1 MKVGAAIYSM
11 LKDDSAVAALV
22 GTRIYPELAE
32 EGAAT
37 PYVVYSVV
45 SNTPIDT
52 KESAPVDEA
61 QLEVFSVADTYA
73 AANDLAD
80 KVRTALARKGKK
92 VYGTV
97 TVQSVKYTNEV
108 TEVSAAR
115 DMYIS
120 VQDYTARLTPIIP
133 NLLLEQYPGATVALS
148 LRRVRGEYTG
158 PLIKVRRASDN
169 TLLDIGY
176 NSSNNLDTAALES
189 FCAGTDGFVQTW
201 FDQGLNG
208 YDATENNTTL
218 QSKIVAAGSVLQNN
232 NGNICIRFEGAP
244 GEPLDRY
251 KNFTPTINTSPNSSF
266 IVAEHEGY
274 NDALGDNDRRQLF
287 AISPDGGTAF
297 HHYEVIF
304 WDVSKLTQT
313 FIGDGTSGTA
323 YNNNA
328 PPDAN
333 THLIT
338 NVYNGTELKTAL
350 DGTLTRT
357 VSVTETSSGLVSLGH
372 RNNSVHNMSEF
383 ILYTADKIDD
393 RTGIESNI
401 NTHYGIY

>member
-1 MKVGAAIYSM
+1 M
-11 LKDDSAVAALV
+11 LKDDSAVSALV

-52 KESAPVDEA
+52 KDSAPVDEA

-80 KVRTALARKGKK
+80 KVRTALSRQSKK

-133 NLLLEQYPGATVALS
+133 NLLLEQYPGVTVALS
-148 LRRVRGEYTG
+148 LRRVSGEYTG
-158 PLIKVRRASDN
+158 PLVKVRRASDD
-169 TLLDIGY
+169 TMQDIGFD
-176 NSSNNLDTAALES
+176 SSNNLDTAALES
-189 FCAGTDGFVQTW
+189 FCAGTDGYVHTW

-208 YDATENNTTL
+208 YDAVETNVL
-218 QSKIVAAGSVLQNN
+218 VQGKIVENGSVLQNG
-232 NGNICIRFEGAP
+232 NGNSCVRFDAFDGEGT
-244 GEPLDRY
+244 DRY
-251 KNFTPTINTSPNSSF
+251 RNITPTINTSPNSSF
-266 IVAEHEGY
+266 IVAEHQGY
-274 NDALGDNDRRQLF
+274 NDGLGDNDRRQIF
-287 AISPDGGTAF
+287 AIYPDGGTAF
-297 HHYEVIF
+297 HHYEVTF
-304 WDVSKLTQT
+304 WNVSHLTQT
-313 FIGDGTSGTA
+313 FIGNGTSGAA

-328 PPDAN
+328 DPDAD

-338 NVYNGTELKTAL
+338 NIYNGTELKTGL
-350 DGTLTRT
+350 DGTITRT
-357 VSVTETSSGLVSLGH
+357 VSVTDTSEGTVTLGL

-383 ILYTADKIDD
+383 ILYTADKISD

-401 NTHYGIY
+401 NTHYSIY

>member
-11 LKDDSAVAALV
+11 LKDDSAVSALV

-32 EGAAT
+32 EGAQT

-45 SNTPIDT
+45 SNTPVDT

-80 KVRTALARKGKK
+80 KVRAALSRQSKK

-97 TVQSVKYTNEV
+97 TVQSIKYTNEV
-108 TEVSAAR
+108 TEVSAER
-115 DMYIS
+115 NMFIS
-120 VQDYTARLTPIIP
+120 VQDYTARLTPVIP

-158 PLIKVRRASDN
+158 PLVKVRRASDD
-169 TLLDIGY
+169 TMQEIGFD
-176 NSSNNLDTAALES
+176 SSNNLDTATLES
-189 FCAGTDGFVQTW
+189 FCAGTDGYVHTW

-208 YDATENNTTL
+208 YDAVETNVL
-218 QSKIVAAGSVLQNN
+218 VQAKIVSNGSVLQNA
-232 NGNICIRFEGAP
+232 NGNNCLLFEAGP
-244 GEPLDRY
+244 GEPQDRY
-251 KNFTPTINTSPNSSF
+251 IDFTPTINTSPNSSF
-266 IVAEHEGY
+266 IVAQHAGFDDDEG
-274 NDALGDNDRRQLF
+274 DSDRRQLF
-287 AISPDGGTAF
+287 SISPVGGTPSNN
-297 HHYEVIF
+297 YEVSF
-304 WDVSKLTQT
+304 WNSSVLTIT
-313 FIGDGTSGTA
+313 FIGDGASGTA
-323 YNNNA
+323 YGNNVT
-328 PPDAN
+328 PDAD

-338 NVYNGTELKTAL
+338 NIYNGAELKTAL

-357 VSVTETSSGLVSLGH
+357 VAATDTSEGVVNLGH
-372 RNNSVHNMSEF
+372 RNDSIYNMSEF
-383 ILYTADKIDD
+383 ILYTADKISD

-401 NTHYGIY
+401 NTHYSIY